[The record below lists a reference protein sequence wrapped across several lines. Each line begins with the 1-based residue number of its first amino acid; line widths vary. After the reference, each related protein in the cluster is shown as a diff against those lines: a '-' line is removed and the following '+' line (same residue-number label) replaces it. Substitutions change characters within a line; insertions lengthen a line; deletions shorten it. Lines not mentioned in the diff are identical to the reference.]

1 MKKSTKTILIITTM
15 LVIGVGGYFAFK
27 EIEKHNLEKLSKE
40 FNEKLKAAQIVNSA
54 GDKGGATKVIAQNA
68 EGTALIMTDVNT
80 SEVLGVT
87 QVDDGNN
94 MPFPMRQQD
103 SLLNAYGVYDNVKIL
118 QTFLLFANPDLVL
131 VGGIDG
137 KFGASTAAAVKQE
150 TEGFAA
156 QALEASYDL
165 SDEDGVITSS
175 LGTELTVGEMYGEYG
190 YDPIYTEEDGS
201 VEWNYEAMNAM
212 YETVT
217 KQYYDEV
224 VKPEYD
230 YFTTL

>member
-87 QVDDGNN
+87 QVDEGNN
-94 MPFPMRQQD
+94 MSFPMKEQD
-103 SLLNAYGVYDNVKIL
+103 SLLNAYSVYDNVKIL

-156 QALEASYDL
+156 QAMDAVM
-165 SDEDGVITSS
+165 DGSVDSATQ
-175 LGTELTVGEMYGEYG
+175 TVGEMYGEYG
-190 YDPIYTEEDGS
+190 YSFILVDDSGDNTDWDYA
-201 VEWNYEAMNAM
+201 AMNEM
-212 YETVT
+212 YKTVT